1 MWHSTHSLLILTCFS
16 QRAFPTRENAQSD
29 HARVAIYFAMQQ
41 EKKWSHP
48 PHETCRN
55 HEIVFWEV
63 LIVFFAGGVVC
74 LFVH

>member
-41 EKKWSHP
+41 EKNGLTHLTKP
-48 PHETCRN
+48 
-55 HEIVFWEV
+55 
-63 LIVFFAGGVVC
+63 AGIMK
-74 LFVH
+74 